1 MLNKVK
7 SSSDWWELSNRIKN
21 RKRTVRD
28 VLSADDF
35 YSHFRAVLQTAN
47 NNWAVSWCLPC
58 NIDSILDSPIEMCEL
73 TSVLNSLKSNRAPGE
88 DGISYEFYKN
98 SPLSFVKE
106 IQSVFNK
113 IFLQEII
120 PSSFCKSIL
129 IPLYKKGDPNLATN
143 YRGLS
148 LIDTLCKIFT
158 NIIYNR
164 ITEWIDNNNILN
176 EYQAGFRKN
185 YSTIDNIFNLVNII
199 ELNRTAGNKVYAF
212 FVDFSCAF
220 DTIPRNCLFYKL
232 SCLGLSSKIIRL
244 LQLLY
249 QNTTS
254 RIRSGST
261 FSNPFPVD
269 LGVKQGCILSPILF
283 SLYMNDLADVLPG
296 GVNVANTNVKVLLYA
311 DDIVILSDSPNGL
324 QEMIDCLHRYCLTW
338 SLRVNLDKSKIM
350 IFRTGPRVSKNLRW
364 QFGDEPV
371 DIVNNYKYLGVEINY
386 NLSFKKHLKNKLA
399 TAKLAIN
406 STWSSYIK
414 HPKIS
419 KSNKLKIF
427 VTASTSIMFYAS
439 QVWGYKKYDDVEK
452 LFKFFIKKML
462 RLPMNTPNYMLYL
475 ETGLDSL
482 YTSTLKLHFT
492 YINKVLQMDQNRL
505 PRILAEHIITQN
517 EMWAKEWSTLC
528 SSLQYPRSNPDLPLS
543 FEWKTLISALQA
555 RERNENICNARNSQF
570 HDLYAQLN
578 YNVMPSI
585 TSEYSTHATALL
597 IRARGGLLDLNSK
610 AFRPNSIGI
619 CTICNLDASENTYH
633 FIGVCPMYN
642 EYRLSYFKK
651 TVLSTD
657 EVIDILNGSNYPS
670 LYKYI
675 ETSLKFRKLLLNE
688 FNSY

>member
-1 MLNKVK
+1 
-7 SSSDWWELSNRIKN
+7 
-21 RKRTVRD
+21 
-28 VLSADDF
+28 
-35 YSHFRAVLQTAN
+35 
-47 NNWAVSWCLPC
+47 
-58 NIDSILDSPIEMCEL
+58 
-73 TSVLNSLKSNRAPGE
+73 
-88 DGISYEFYKN
+88 
-98 SPLSFVKE
+98 
-106 IQSVFNK
+106 
-113 IFLQEII
+113 
-120 PSSFCKSIL
+120 
-129 IPLYKKGDPNLATN
+129 
-143 YRGLS
+143 
-148 LIDTLCKIFT
+148 
-158 NIIYNR
+158 
-164 ITEWIDNNNILN
+164 
-176 EYQAGFRKN
+176 
-185 YSTIDNIFNLVNII
+185 
-199 ELNRTAGNKVYAF
+199 
-212 FVDFSCAF
+212 
-220 DTIPRNCLFYKL
+220 
-232 SCLGLSSKIIRL
+232 
-244 LQLLY
+244 
-249 QNTTS
+249 
-254 RIRSGST
+254 
-261 FSNPFPVD
+261 
-269 LGVKQGCILSPILF
+269 
-283 SLYMNDLADVLPG
+283 
-296 GVNVANTNVKVLLYA
+296 
-311 DDIVILSDSPNGL
+311 
-324 QEMIDCLHRYCLTW
+324 
-338 SLRVNLDKSKIM
+338 
-350 IFRTGPRVSKNLRW
+350 
-364 QFGDEPV
+364 
-371 DIVNNYKYLGVEINY
+371 
-386 NLSFKKHLKNKLA
+386 
-399 TAKLAIN
+399 
-406 STWSSYIK
+406 
-414 HPKIS
+414 
-419 KSNKLKIF
+419 
-427 VTASTSIMFYAS
+427 MFYAS

-462 RLPMNTPNYMLYL
+462 RLPMNTPN
-475 ETGLDSL
+475 SL